1 MITELGEGSVEI
13 CEYGCNKLAKF
24 ILNNGKFCCENHYNK
39 CEFQKEKQVN
49 KQKGRKLSKERS
61 KQIKEY
67 VITRMKNESKEER
80 KKYGSKKRT
89 IFSILK
95 LCPEFFEYEEIKELE
110 KLFYGRCSNPNCH
123 HSKEK
128 NGWFILSGRK
138 IEERIEAINK
148 QKYHCDKFYCSEKC
162 KNEDPNRKKFI
173 SELRLNYYKN
183 LPEEER
189 RIKFLYPRK
198 ITIEQIKTRYPIFY
212 NEEEIRYKP
221 GEEYKRIIQG
231 RCKNPNCVH
240 SVEKDGW
247 FDLNR
252 RQLESRIS
260 ALENPKVTANL
271 YFYCCKS
278 CRVEDRLFYK
288 YKILD
293 LQNNIDFLKYT
304 KDVWRLTY
312 FSVKNNY
319 DKIYNIELRGMKYEY
334 DLDHKYSIAA
344 GFINNIDPKIISNY
358 HNFEIMSHTKNK
370 SKYIKCSISLEKLL
384 HDFYMEEIKKHE
396 INIQIDKLE
405 EFINFN
411 ILTKQNKLK
420 TSSVIE
426 ELLDEIKKI
435 Q

>member
-1 MITELGEGSVEI
+1 MITELGEGSDEI
-13 CEYGCNKLAKF
+13 CNYGCNKPAKF

-61 KQIKEY
+61 NIIKEY
-67 VITRMKNESKEER
+67 VITRMKKESKEER

-138 IEERIEAINK
+138 IEVRIEAINK
-148 QKYHCDKFYCSEKC
+148 QKYHCSKFYCSEKC
-162 KNEDPNRKKFI
+162 KNEDPNRNNFESKI
-173 SELRLNYYKN
+173 LLNYYKN

-198 ITIEQIKTRYPIFY
+198 ITIEQIKTRYPTFY
-212 NEEEIRYKP
+212 SIEEIRYKP

-231 RCKNPNCVH
+231 RCKNPNCKH
-240 SVEKDGW
+240 SKENDGW

-271 YFYCCKS
+271 YFFCSKNCKIES
-278 CRVEDRLFYK
+278 NLFCKRTCSLQDTPEYIK
-288 YKILD
+288 YSKEVWKYTYYSVKENRDKIR
-293 LQNNIDFLKYT
+293 NIDLRSLKYH
-304 KDVWRLTY
+304 
-312 FSVKNNY
+312 
-319 DKIYNIELRGMKYEY
+319 
-334 DLDHKYSIAA
+334 LDHKYSVSE
-344 GFINNIDPKIISNY
+344 GYKNEVDPKIVG
-358 HNFEIMSHTKNK
+358 HWKNFEILSQFDNI
-370 SKYIKCSISLEKLL
+370 SKHGRCSITLEELL
-384 HDFYMEEIKKHE
+384 EEIK
-396 INIQIDKLE
+396 NSQ
-405 EFINFN
+405 
-411 ILTKQNKLK
+411 
-420 TSSVIE
+420 
-426 ELLDEIKKI
+426 
-435 Q
+435 